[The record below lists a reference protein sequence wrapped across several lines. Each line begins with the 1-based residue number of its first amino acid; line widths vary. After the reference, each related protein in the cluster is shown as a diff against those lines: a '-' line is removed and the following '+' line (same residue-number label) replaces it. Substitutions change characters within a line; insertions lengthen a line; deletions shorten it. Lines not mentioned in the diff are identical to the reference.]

1 MSRLAARRA
10 AMQLSYEHL
19 LGGEGGNATLQEMID
34 FDTSDAEDKVYID
47 CVLQGIASH
56 ELELDEQIQK
66 LSPTR
71 GLERIP
77 LVVRAILRL
86 ALFEMQHLKDAP
98 NSVVINEAVE
108 LAKRF
113 GEESDARFV
122 NGVLGS
128 VAREM
133 TEP

>member
-1 MSRLAARRA
+1 
-10 AMQLSYEHL
+10 MQLSYEHL

>member
-19 LGGEGGNATLQEMID
+19 LGGEGGQATLQELID
-34 FDTSDAEDKVYID
+34 FDTSDEDDSRYID
-47 CVLQGIASH
+47 SVLQGIASH
-56 ELELDEQIQK
+56 ETELDQQIAR
-66 LSPTR
+66 LSPLR
-71 GLERIP
+71 GLDRIP
-77 LVVRAILRL
+77 AVVRAILRL
-86 ALFEMQHLKDAP
+86 ALYEMQHLKDVP

-108 LAKRF
+108 LAKRY

-122 NGVLGS
+122 NGLLGT

-133 TEP
+133 D

>member
-19 LGGEGGNATLQEMID
+19 LGGEGGQATLQELID
-34 FDTSDAEDKVYID
+34 FDTSDEDDSRYID
-47 CVLQGIASH
+47 SVLQGIASH
-56 ELELDEQIQK
+56 EAELDQQISR
-66 LSPTR
+66 LSPLR
-71 GLERIP
+71 GLDRIP
-77 LVVRAILRL
+77 VVVRAILRL
-86 ALFEMQHLKDAP
+86 ALFEMQHLKDVP

-108 LAKRF
+108 LAKRY

-122 NGVLGS
+122 NGLLGT

-133 TEP
+133 D